1 MPETET
7 ITGDLLVPGDVIVAP
22 SPRWVARVARVGNPA
37 VRAVLGDSSRVVWA
51 VAHADRALTDGDR
64 VPPRPYTR
72 DGVVTVLVPR
82 PLSAV
87 AVA

>member
-7 ITGDLLVPGDVIVAP
+7 ITGDQVVPGDVIVAP
-22 SPRWVARVARVGNPA
+22 SLRWVTRVARAQPEI
-37 VRAVLGDSSRVVWA
+37 RAVLGDTAKVVWA
-51 VAHADRALTDGDR
+51 LSQADRAPAEGDR
-64 VPPRPYTR
+64 VPPRAYTR
-72 DGVVTVLVPR
+72 DDVVTVALPR